1 MLDFVAGKIRAGT
14 LGPLAK
20 DVLDDKAWKLVH
32 KEVIKQCDAIDGVSE
47 KLL

>member
-1 MLDFVAGKIRAGT
+1 VLDFVAERIRAET

-32 KEVIKQCDAIDGVSE
+32 KEVIKQCDAIDGVSR